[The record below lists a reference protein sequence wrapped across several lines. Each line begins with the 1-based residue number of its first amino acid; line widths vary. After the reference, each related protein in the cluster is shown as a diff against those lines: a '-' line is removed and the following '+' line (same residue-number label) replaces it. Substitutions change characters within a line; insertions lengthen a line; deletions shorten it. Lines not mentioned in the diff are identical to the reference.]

1 MGCLTPG
8 QSRAARA
15 LLKWSQVRLG
25 AKCNLSESS
34 IRTFE
39 NGDRIPTADE
49 LLRIRQALQAG
60 GAVFLPQEQIRS
72 AGEMVGSSAP
82 VRFTDLSEGEAGII
96 GNSEM

>member
-25 AKCNLSESS
+25 AKCNLSEAS

-60 GAVFLPQEQIRS
+60 GAVFLPQEEMRP
-72 AGEMVGSSAP
+72 AEEMVGSGAP